1 MNEPKP
7 PLMEDGFWIF
17 ESSINKGVK
26 HEFEIIESSITFAH
40 KDFSKQVKDEMKYYC
55 MDIENLSKTTFISKF
70 RLGAL
75 INGNANYEPHEIQI
89 IRKRLHLKN

>member
-1 MNEPKP
+1 MNDPKL

-17 ESSINKGVK
+17 ESSMNKGVN
-26 HEFEIIESSITFAH
+26 HEFEILESSITFAN
-40 KDFSKQVKDEMKYYC
+40 KDFSQQVQDEMKYYG

-75 INGNANYEPHEIQI
+75 ISGNANYEPHEIEI
-89 IRKRLHLKN
+89 IRKRLHF

>member
-1 MNEPKP
+1 MNDTKL

-26 HEFEIIESSITFAH
+26 HEFEILESSITFDK
-40 KDFSKQVKDEMKYYC
+40 KDFSQQVKDEMKYYG

-75 INGNANYEPHEIQI
+75 ISGNANYTHQEIEI
-89 IRKRLHLKN
+89 IRKRLHF